1 MRANPSIFVQI
12 GAALFVGA
20 ALMVHDG
27 VAEEPERIA
36 VASAPIHFFDRASQ
50 ATRFGSLE
58 FLGGLEL
65 SSAEMAFG
73 AWSSIRFLPDGRH
86 FIGVLDTG
94 HWLKGE
100 IRRDV
105 EGRLCGLDDVW
116 LTSMRD
122 VDGSYNQNKWSVDAE
137 SLALRGDDVIVGYE
151 QRHRVTVFSPLSNF
165 ETALPGESLPLPF
178 PTDEL
183 RNNGGLETLALS
195 PAASPL
201 GGALVAVA
209 EKSRNRD
216 EYRIAGILDG
226 PLRGAFRVRTS
237 DDFDITDGAFLPG
250 GDLLLLQRRFNLAD
264 GVGMRIVRIPGDTL
278 RPGAVVEGRTILEAD
293 LGYQIDNMEGLD
305 AVRAEDGSVHLFVVS
320 DDNHSILQRTLLLEF
335 RLPE

>member
-27 VAEEPERIA
+27 VAEEPERLTIA
-36 VASAPIHFFDRASQ
+36 SEPIRSFDRDSEAI
-50 ATRFGSLE
+50 RFGSLE

-65 SSAEMAFG
+65 SSAELAFG
-73 AWSSIRFLPDGRH
+73 AWSSIRFLPDGVH

-100 IRRDV
+100 IRRDAH
-105 EGRLCGLDDVW
+105 GRLSGLDDVW

-137 SLALRGDDVIVGYE
+137 SLAIRGGEVIVGYE
-151 QRHRVTVFSPLSNF
+151 QRHRVTVFSPLSAF
-165 ETALPGESLPLPF
+165 ETALPGRSLPLPF
-178 PTDEL
+178 PLEEL

-195 PAASPL
+195 PPGGPL

-209 EKSRNRD
+209 EKSRSRD
-216 EYRIAGILDG
+216 EYRVAGILDG
-226 PLRGAFRVRTS
+226 PLQGAFRVRTTG
-237 DDFDITDGAFLPG
+237 DFDVTDGAFLPD
-250 GDLLLLQRRFNLAD
+250 GDLLLLERRFNLAD
-264 GVGMRIVRIPGDTL
+264 GVGMRIVRISGDAL
-278 RPGAVVEGRTILEAD
+278 RPGAVVEGRTILDAD
-293 LGYQIDNMEGLD
+293 FGYQIDNMEGLD
-305 AVRAEDGSVHLFVVS
+305 VVPAEDGSVHLLLVS

-335 RLPE
+335 RLAE

>member
-1 MRANPSIFVQI
+1 
-12 GAALFVGA
+12 
-20 ALMVHDG
+20 MVHDG
-27 VAEEPERIA
+27 VAEEPKRIG
-36 VASAPIHFFDRASQ
+36 VASEPIRFFDRASH
-50 ATRFGSLE
+50 ASRFGSLE

-73 AWSSIRFLPDGRH
+73 AWSSVRFLPDRRH

-100 IRRDV
+100 IERDG
-105 EGRLCGLDDVW
+105 EGRLSGVDDMW

-137 SLALRGDDVIVGYE
+137 SLAIRGDEVVVSYE
-151 QRHRVTVFSPLSNF
+151 QRHRVTIFSPLSQF
-165 ETALPGESLPLPF
+165 ETALPGGSLLLPF

-195 PAASPL
+195 PVASPL
-201 GGALVAVA
+201 GGALVTVA

-216 EYRIAGILDG
+216 EYRLAGILDG
-226 PLRGAFRVRTS
+226 PFRGVFRVRTS
-237 DDFDITDGAFLPG
+237 DDFDITDGTFLPG

-264 GVGMRIVRIPGDTL
+264 GVGMRIVRIPGDML

-305 AVRAEDGSVHLFVVS
+305 AVQEEDGSVHLFIVS

-335 RLPE
+335 RLVE